1 MRAFVRASL
10 PLGRGAF
17 GPGGACVGL
26 VGLVALVMVLL
37 VLGLRTLRYRREE
50 ETVGLASVSARREL
64 PRALVWLR
72 AELCYESVS
81 HSRAGCSMM
90 VTLLGGLGCGVHW
103 RWGESYASVEIPV
116 RYPRFNNPRLLL
128 CSNRTA
134 GQEMEMVGRR
144 FVKYAKLEGAGAAKI
159 IRRRPLESVARR
171 ALLMRSQGQSAESRW
186 SLQASVEWWEPEA
199 FFLKKKKI
207 LKILACPSY
216 VTSPSV
222 RPVPI
227 VPFHGYHMAT
237 PMEGFTRPAVTK
249 GREWYPTKWGISGYF
264 LVPSMAGPRTGPC
277 GQLKTAFQQ
286 PLGGWGLL
294 LPNQA
299 RRDFSFFTLLFF
311 FFGVLF
317 FFSPACPIHCTG
329 HPIVTYL
336 SHLSPADHAPNPS

>member
-1 MRAFVRASL
+1 M
-10 PLGRGAF
+10 
-17 GPGGACVGL
+17 
-26 VGLVALVMVLL
+26 VALVMVLL

-199 FFLKKKKI
+199 FF
-207 LKILACPSY
+207 
-216 VTSPSV
+216 
-222 RPVPI
+222 
-227 VPFHGYHMAT
+227 
-237 PMEGFTRPAVTK
+237 
-249 GREWYPTKWGISGYF
+249 
-264 LVPSMAGPRTGPC
+264 
-277 GQLKTAFQQ
+277 
-286 PLGGWGLL
+286 
-294 LPNQA
+294 
-299 RRDFSFFTLLFF
+299 
-311 FFGVLF
+311 
-317 FFSPACPIHCTG
+317 
-329 HPIVTYL
+329 
-336 SHLSPADHAPNPS
+336 